1 MILPKLIFI
10 IFIVLDLYTPIFQV
24 LRIGMSTHRT
34 LPTDKNWSRKRRGR
48 RMTSAMKSS
57 KRTHQRLDRWNSA
70 AKLAVARALF
80 PSWALF
86 LLSLLGKSFDLRTLA
101 VEWLEHRWEVG
112 GGYGWLIPQLKV
124 AACAGVPEGH
134 LLQSRGKLTQCP
146 LPLGPAWSRLVQ
158 WRQPTWSM
166 FFHDKLL
173 EAHLPG

>member
-1 MILPKLIFI
+1 
-10 IFIVLDLYTPIFQV
+10 
-24 LRIGMSTHRT
+24 MSTHRT

-70 AKLAVARALF
+70 ALLAVARALF
-80 PSWALF
+80 PKLSPIWIIWF
-86 LLSLLGKSFDLRTLA
+86 LLSLLGKSFNLQTLA
-101 VEWLEHRWEVG
+101 VEWLWVNWASMG
-112 GGYGWLIPQLKV
+112 GWGWLAHRGSSPSWRLRHVRVFRKGIYYRV
-124 AACAGVPEGH
+124 G
-134 LLQSRGKLTQCP
+134 GKLTQCP
-146 LPLGPAWSRLVQ
+146 LPLGVLLGPAWSHLLQ